1 MAAPTYP
8 SSGDVVSGQATLA
21 AHYNTLRADAI
32 RAGATAANA
41 VGFGVLLQD
50 YSHHVQL
57 EYLASNRVRVPYSLD
72 AIPVLVIDGYMLA
85 LPTHC
90 DLAEAYVGGAGV
102 VYVFANRSAGSTAF
116 TLSVNS
122 SPIEAE
128 DQRLIGEYYWT
139 GANIRTGSIKSYETT
154 ITSNLLSGLYAQR
167 SGSPAAGDMYIATD
181 TSQVLV
187 CFSAGVWTALKFGFY
202 NDAADGF
209 YITGGTTPREF
220 TLTGGDLYIDMP
232 AAGASVVFPYNGEAA
247 MIGSAG
253 STKMTKGLTI
263 NQGAADD
270 EIIDLKSSDVDHGI
284 TDLAETDT
292 YGVFAKASVASGG
305 LSIGGYTEDIFG
317 LHLSGRYTNDDA
329 TKSTAGVG
337 AVIIDGRKK
346 NGTTVGAPG
355 ANANLVVVRSNTT
368 TRFILDADGDSH
380 QDVGTAWTNFDDYDD
395 AGLLTDLSLA
405 VSRPDDPIREGFGEF
420 LKYNRA
426 ALERARLVTFN
437 DDGHHFVNMSK
448 LAMLLT
454 GAVRQQ
460 AEALREQK
468 GRLAKMERA
477 LLLKRASG
485 MNILPKHRRESLF
498 RRLIR
503 RKLRATQRKLR

>member
-50 YSHHVQL
+50 YSHHVKL
-57 EYLASNRVRVPYSLD
+57 EYLATNRVRVPYSLD

-90 DLAEAYVGGAGV
+90 DLAEAYSGAAGV

-181 TSQVLV
+181 TQQVLV
-187 CFSAGVWTALKFGFY
+187 CFSAGVWVALKFGFY
-202 NDAADGF
+202 ADAADGF
-209 YITGGTTPREF
+209 YITGGTIEREF
-220 TLTGGDLYIDMP
+220 TLTGGDLYINQ
-232 AAGASVVFPYNGEAA
+232 AAGATVVFPHNGDVA

-253 STKMTKGLTI
+253 SGKMTKGLAI

-270 EIIDLKSSDVDHGI
+270 EILAVKSSDVDHGM
-284 TDLAETDT
+284 TDDADTDS
-292 YGVFAKASVASGG
+292 YGTLSKNSATGGG
-305 LSIGGYTEDIFG
+305 LRVVGYSEGSQGLTLQGNGSTE
-317 LHLSGRYTNDDA
+317 TN
-329 TKSTAGVG
+329 TRSTAAYG
-337 AVIIDGRKK
+337 AVVAQGKLKAAATAGDMGG
-346 NGTTVGAPG
+346 NTNVF
-355 ANANLVVVRSNTT
+355 VVRNNATA
-368 TRFILDADGDSH
+368 RFILDSDGDSH

-405 VSRPDDPIREGFGEF
+405 VSRPGDPIREGFGEF

-460 AEALREQK
+460 AAALSEQLD
-468 GRLAKMERA
+468 RISKMES
-477 LLLKRASG
+477 LLELQQRST
-485 MNILPKHRRESLF
+485 MNILPTHPRASLF
-498 RRLIR
+498 RRLI
-503 RKLRATQRKLR
+503 QRKLRRRSES